1 MEVKEMYKVIWKD
14 KFGFDRVYNCVT
26 LADAID
32 YNRSLNR
39 SGTTIVGEGIEI
51 IGTMGVDSIEDGLCP
66 DGVEYSWRKR
76 R

>member
-1 MEVKEMYKVIWKD
+1 MYKVIWND
-14 KFGFDRVYNCVT
+14 KYGFERTYNCHS

-32 YNRSLNR
+32 YNRSINKP
-39 SGTTIVGEGIEI
+39 GTKIVGEGIEI